1 MTMLRIIA
9 IISLLPLLLL
19 ASPASAALTKA
30 QKMETCKF
38 GADDQKLAG
47 AKRKA
52 FIAKCMANKNDK
64 RGPITKPT
72 AKKPATKKP
81 AAKKPAATPAA
92 QQPTQPA
99 PAPEPA
105 PKQ

>member
-1 MTMLRIIA
+1 MLRYGVLL
-9 IISLLPLLLL
+9 SLCPLLLL
-19 ASPASAALTKA
+19 ASPASALTAA

-52 FIAKCMANKNDK
+52 FLAKCMSSKNDK
-64 RGPITKPT
+64 RGPAMKPE
-72 AKKPATKKP
+72 
-81 AAKKPAATPAA
+81 
-92 QQPTQPA
+92 Q
-99 PAPEPA
+99 